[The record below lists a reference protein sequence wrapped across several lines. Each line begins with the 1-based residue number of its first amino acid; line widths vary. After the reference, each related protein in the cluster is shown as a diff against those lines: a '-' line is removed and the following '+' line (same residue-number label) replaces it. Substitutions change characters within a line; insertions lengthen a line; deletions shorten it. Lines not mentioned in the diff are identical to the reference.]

1 MAMSAIEVET
11 MCRSIA
17 DQAKRVGLQLRLDYW
32 KLELLGLSQKD
43 IWRIRD
49 NLKGIVELS
58 LHAKDGN
65 KSDEQGEL
73 DG

>member
-32 KLELLGLSQKD
+32 KLEALGLSQKD

-49 NLKGIVELS
+49 NLKGIVEF
-58 LHAKDGN
+58 DGP
-65 KSDEQGEL
+65 GY
-73 DG
+73 